1 MLQRCSPQSLQHPVF
16 SPIARWKLHHYMYG
30 QSKNIALFLHRVKF
44 FKPSIKRNI
53 AFSLK
58 IHHFRGRKAP
68 KKVHKFQKIAPSFL
82 VNMSIIVSSSS
93 LSPSLSSRSLSR
105 VTNSTKNYRFRLL
118 PSWWRTKSFPSGSDW
133 MKASICAFLGLV
145 RRYLYRRSHGS
156 HGLQT

>member
-30 QSKNIALFLHRVKF
+30 QSKKIALFLHRVIF

-58 IHHFRGRKAP
+58 ISTKL
-68 KKVHKFQKIAPSFL
+68 APSFL